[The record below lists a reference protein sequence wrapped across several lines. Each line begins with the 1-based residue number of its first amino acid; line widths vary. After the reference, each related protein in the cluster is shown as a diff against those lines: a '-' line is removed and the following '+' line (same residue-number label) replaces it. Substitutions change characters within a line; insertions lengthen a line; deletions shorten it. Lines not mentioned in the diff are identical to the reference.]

1 MHFQEQEIRTL
12 HSPCSDE
19 SALLKEMRIHL
30 FINMYFLLI
39 SQQIERDES
48 QMFGPAYTIF
58 IFFCWEKFRIQISN
72 ITMFSSS
79 GWVEIL

>member
-48 QMFGPAYTIF
+48 QMFGPAYYFHFLLLGKVQNTN
-58 IFFCWEKFRIQISN
+58 K
-72 ITMFSSS
+72 
-79 GWVEIL
+79 